1 MGTVYAALGIA
12 MSILGALLL
21 PVRGGEAYG
30 QVRSLLKVSASRA
43 RVLCP
48 TCHSENDDGYHF
60 CQWCGNTVSAHYRQ
74 VDGKGP
80 LKIDEDAISR
90 RYRQFTAAWA
100 EKASTKSRSST
111 WNLFSRFLESRLN
124 PGATCIEATQPKD
137 VVEHLCWLDSCGTRR
152 RTVVHA
158 RHRSTV
164 GTKDLTACSTKPG
177 ECNLRY
183 THDSL
188 RSNHVSK
195 LGMVFE
201 KELGVVDSW
210 SSTLRIGN
218 PVRSDL
224 VTQYMAFTTGEQK
237 QAGVL
242 VKQAPTFSEAT

>member
-1 MGTVYAALGIA
+1 MGTVYAALSST

-21 PVRGGEAYG
+21 PVCGTGEAYG

-43 RVLCP
+43 RVVCP

-111 WNLFSRFLESRLN
+111 WNLFSRFLESRSN

-137 VVEHLCWLDSCGTRR
+137 VVEYLCWLDSCGTRR
-152 RTVVHA
+152 RTVVHS
-158 RHRSTV
+158 RHCSAV
-164 GTKDLTACSTKPG
+164 GRKDLTACSTK
-177 ECNLRY
+177 
-183 THDSL
+183 
-188 RSNHVSK
+188 
-195 LGMVFE
+195 
-201 KELGVVDSW
+201 
-210 SSTLRIGN
+210 
-218 PVRSDL
+218 
-224 VTQYMAFTTGEQK
+224 
-237 QAGVL
+237 AG
-242 VKQAPTFSEAT
+242 